1 MYKYT
6 IMYNTHPFDSLFNS
20 FNRNSCVITL
30 NQSNNDLGQKDDYNT
45 QSITQFFEYNTQP
58 G

>member
-1 MYKYT
+1 
-6 IMYNTHPFDSLFNS
+6 MYNTHPFDSLFNS